1 MVKCFKNMPKR
12 SNLGDPIQGRNAD
25 IEILQTL

>member
-25 IEILQTL
+25 IEMQTL